1 MSDDILPE
9 SDGPDSGV
17 QVSGADPTP
26 PHSRTFLV
34 VVDKSEEMRAALRFA
49 CKRARN
55 TDGHVALLHVIEPP
69 EFQHFAIVGQRMAD
83 EARQE
88 AEELMQSLAAE
99 VNRCSGHM
107 PILFIRDGQK
117 ADQLVQLVK
126 EEPGISI
133 LVLAAGPKQDD
144 PGPLV
149 ASLSS
154 GKLQSR
160 IRIPVTIV
168 PGTLTDEEIDALA

>member
-1 MSDDILPE
+1 MSDDLPT
-9 SDGPDSGV
+9 
-17 QVSGADPTP
+17 DPETP
-26 PHSRTFLV
+26 PAAPSARSRTFLV
-34 VVDKSEEMRAALRFA
+34 VVDSSEEMRAALRFA

-55 TDGHVALLHVIEPP
+55 TGGTVALLHVIEPP
-69 EFQHFAIVGQRMAD
+69 EFQHFAGIGRLMAD
-83 EARQE
+83 EARDE
-88 AEELMQSLAAE
+88 AEQLMQSLAAE
-99 VNRCSGHM
+99 VNRCSGHV
-107 PILFIRDGQK
+107 PILFVREGQK
-117 ADQLVQLVK
+117 AEQLVELVK
-126 EEPGISI
+126 EEPDISI
-133 LVLAAGPKQDD
+133 LVLAAGPQQDD

>member
-1 MSDDILPE
+1 MTDDVTSDPAAE
-9 SDGPDSGV
+9 AASQDSR
-17 QVSGADPTP
+17 
-26 PHSRTFLV
+26 HCRTFLV
-34 VVDKSEEMRAALRFA
+34 VVDNSEEMRAALRFA

-55 TDGHVALLHVIEPP
+55 TDGQVALLHVIEPP

-99 VNRCSGHM
+99 VNRCSGHL
-107 PILFIRDGQK
+107 PTLYIRQGQK

-168 PGTLTDEEIDALA
+168 PGTLTDDEIDALA